1 MAPGFGI
8 CLVRSCASL
17 TWTHIWVFRQLLTAT
32 QRDWYGTPLFTLP
45 HQDISFILQQDLMPL
60 FLMPGALEGY
70 IAHRL
75 SHAVVDNGI
84 SPQQEVMLPNQHV
97 DTNTTWCEMPTDVSQ
112 DEDDK
117 DEAELHSDDE
127 EWQGLNDITLNAFA
141 SAAASLFTSHRAIG
155 EIGEDRIETDE
166 EHGWWEEES
175 ENVVGDESLEPPEL
189 EVLVGGQW
197 VMWPNGHISACK
209 LMERG

>member
-1 MAPGFGI
+1 MFTF
-8 CLVRSCASL
+8 LVLASK
-17 TWTHIWVFRQLLTAT
+17 TRKSLL
-32 QRDWYGTPLFTLP
+32 QHLLFTESTYAGL
-45 HQDISFILQQDLMPL
+45 I
-60 FLMPGALEGY
+60 GY
-70 IAHRL
+70 
-75 SHAVVDNGI
+75 
-84 SPQQEVMLPNQHV
+84 
-97 DTNTTWCEMPTDVSQ
+97 
-112 DEDDK
+112 EDDK